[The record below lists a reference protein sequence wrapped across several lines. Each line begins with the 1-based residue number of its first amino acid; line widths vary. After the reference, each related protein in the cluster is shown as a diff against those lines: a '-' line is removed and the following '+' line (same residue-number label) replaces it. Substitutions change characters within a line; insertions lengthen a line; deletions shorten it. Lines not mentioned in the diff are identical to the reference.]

1 MSGGRW
7 SDRTR
12 SALVFVGLL
21 LVTLGVLATI
31 RLESDAGAAAL
42 VAGGIAVGLAGM
54 AGSLSFGQA
63 GRITATSEA
72 RLSAAAEAQQAG
84 DTEGALDRFAQ
95 ALKVYA
101 PENADYHEAATQAMY
116 QAAGRVGEQ
125 LRPLYGFLLSPLAMS
140 GSLVLVDVRGGIG
153 FSLTR

>member
-21 LVTLGVLATI
+21 LVSLGVLATI

-63 GRITATSEA
+63 
-72 RLSAAAEAQQAG
+72 
-84 DTEGALDRFAQ
+84 
-95 ALKVYA
+95 
-101 PENADYHEAATQAMY
+101 
-116 QAAGRVGEQ
+116 
-125 LRPLYGFLLSPLAMS
+125 
-140 GSLVLVDVRGGIG
+140 
-153 FSLTR
+153 

>member
-42 VAGGIAVGLAGM
+42 
-54 AGSLSFGQA
+54 
-63 GRITATSEA
+63 ATWL
-72 RLSAAAEAQQAG
+72 R
-84 DTEGALDRFAQ
+84 R
-95 ALKVYA
+95 
-101 PENADYHEAATQAMY
+101 AAT
-116 QAAGRVGEQ
+116 RRS
-125 LRPLYGFLLSPLAMS
+125 LRELDALA
-140 GSLVLVDVRGGIG
+140 LADIGISESCRRRECAKWFWQG
-153 FSLTR
+153 